1 MIEFLMTWG
10 ASEAVKFIAQEVIG
24 ELAKGASEDYVKDFF
39 KQGISDVIAGIN
51 HGKPLQK
58 ATAQAIKYFLDLGNQ
73 ELKNAGLT
81 GNELKQYSKF
91 FKGFVKNQS
100 VLEVLV
106 SAFDQDLKYLDTHK
120 LATTWNEVNSTLPD
134 DFNWEFL
141 AEQYR
146 RRVKKIIRESDEL
159 QAILNSENINKL
171 AKQNKK
177 IRPDFDFKKYQE
189 GIREEYGNLKLESLD
204 TSGYAY
210 NELKLWGMFIPQNVR
225 ESKEFRPQLYE
236 VPKEYIQQL
245 KETGQLE
252 AEFSPEQFET
262 FQRRYLEQPVRSVLE
277 LINNSDF
284 KYLVILGDPGSGK
297 STLLQY
303 IALEWAEL
311 PLRDLPLKSIPLL
324 IELRTYVRNHET
336 NKCKNFLDFLE
347 KGSGLTY
354 HFPQQELHEKLQNG
368 DAIVMF
374 DGLDEDFE
382 PAKRKEIISDIH
394 RFTNDYKNCLLYTS
408 PSPRDSR

>member
-1 MIEFLMTWG
+1 MIDWLVIWG
-10 ASEAVKFIAQEVIG
+10 VTQGVGFVFKPILED
-24 ELAKGASEDYVKDFF
+24 LAKDAAKDYIKDFF
-39 KQGISDVIAGIN
+39 KTSLGNVIKDLIN
-51 HGKPLQK
+51 KEPLQ
-58 ATAQAIKYFLDLGNQ
+58 QAIGKAIKEFLELVQQ
-73 ELKNAGLT
+73 ELEYADVDEDQLKRYISPFKRFLKN
-81 GNELKQYSKF
+81 E
-91 FKGFVKNQS
+91 S
-100 VLEVLV
+100 VRQTLG
-106 SAFDQDLKYLDTHK
+106 SAFDSRTK
-120 LATTWNEVNSTLPD
+120 LVNDNILADVAKEIVPTLPPNFD
-134 DFNWEFL
+134 WS
-141 AEQYR
+141 
-146 RRVKKIIRESDEL
+146 RVAKIYGKKVQSIRMNSDEL
-159 QAILNSENINKL
+159 RKILDSENLDKL
-171 AKQNKK
+171 VNQNYE
-177 IRPDFDFKKYQE
+177 IRPEFDLEKYKESIQE
-189 GIREEYGNLKLESLD
+189 QYGNLKLESLD
-204 TSGYAY
+204 TSGYGY

-225 ESKEFRPQLYE
+225 ESQEFRPQLYE

-277 LINNSDF
+277 LINNSNF

-354 HFPQQELHEKLQNG
+354 H
-368 DAIVMF
+368 
-374 DGLDEDFE
+374 
-382 PAKRKEIISDIH
+382 
-394 RFTNDYKNCLLYTS
+394 
-408 PSPRDSR
+408 